1 MKHHDSVLLRLFY
14 LLLIFNFALFCN
26 FFFFFL
32 AVKIKKTLKNLTV
45 TETQEAVFSVELT
58 HADVK
63 GALWIKNGVELESND
78 KYEISVK
85 GTVHTLKIKHCVI
98 TDESVYSFKLGKIG
112 ANARL
117 HVESKSIWFEYVL

>member
-1 MKHHDSVLLRLFY
+1 MILFFFKMVVFS
-14 LLLIFNFALFCN
+14 IN
-26 FFFFFL
+26 FFLNIFP

-45 TETQEAVFSVELT
+45 TETQEAVFSVELS
-58 HADVK
+58 HPDVK

-85 GTVHTLKIKHCVI
+85 GTVHTLKIKHCVV

-117 HVESKSIWFEYVL
+117 HVESKSVYFECSLECEV

>member
-1 MKHHDSVLLRLFY
+1 MKNHDS
-14 LLLIFNFALFCN
+14 
-26 FFFFFL
+26 FFFFFKMVVFSINFFL
-32 AVKIKKTLKNLTV
+32 NIFPAVKIKKTLKNLTV
-45 TETQEAVFSVELT
+45 TETQEAVFSVELS
-58 HADVK
+58 HPDVK

-85 GTVHTLKIKHCVI
+85 GTVHTLKIKHCVV

-117 HVESKSIWFEYVL
+117 HVESKSIYFECSL

>member
-1 MKHHDSVLLRLFY
+1 MVCFVKVPF
-14 LLLIFNFALFCN
+14 FPFAP
-26 FFFFFL
+26 L

-45 TETQEAVFSVELT
+45 TETQEAVFSVELS
-58 HADVK
+58 HPDVK

-85 GTVHTLKIKHCVI
+85 GTVHTLKIKHCVV

-117 HVESKSIWFEYVL
+117 HVESKSIWFDYLL

>member
-1 MKHHDSVLLRLFY
+1 MKNHDS
-14 LLLIFNFALFCN
+14 
-26 FFFFFL
+26 FFFFKMVVFSINFFL
-32 AVKIKKTLKNLTV
+32 NIFPAVKIKKTLKNLTV
-45 TETQEAVFSVELT
+45 TETQEAVFSVELS
-58 HADVK
+58 HPDVK

-85 GTVHTLKIKHCVI
+85 GTVHTLKIKHCVV

-117 HVESKSIWFEYVL
+117 HVESKSVYFECSLECEV

>member
-1 MKHHDSVLLRLFY
+1 MIL
-14 LLLIFNFALFCN
+14 
-26 FFFFFL
+26 FFFL
-32 AVKIKKTLKNLTV
+32 RWLCLALIFLNIFPAVKIKKTLKNLTV
-45 TETQEAVFSVELT
+45 TETQEAVFSVELS
-58 HADVK
+58 HPDVK

-85 GTVHTLKIKHCVI
+85 GTVHTLKIKHCVV

-117 HVESKSIWFEYVL
+117 HVESKSIYFECSL

>member
-1 MKHHDSVLLRLFY
+1 MKNHYS
-14 LLLIFNFALFCN
+14 
-26 FFFFFL
+26 FFFL
-32 AVKIKKTLKNLTV
+32 RWLCLALIFLNIFPAVKIKKTLKNLTV
-45 TETQEAVFSVELT
+45 TETQEAVFSVELS
-58 HADVK
+58 HPDVK

-85 GTVHTLKIKHCVI
+85 GTVHTLKIKHCVV

-117 HVESKSIWFEYVL
+117 HVESKSIYFECSL

>member
-1 MKHHDSVLLRLFY
+1 MKNHDS
-14 LLLIFNFALFCN
+14 
-26 FFFFFL
+26 FFFFKMVVFSINFFL
-32 AVKIKKTLKNLTV
+32 NIFPAVKIKKTLKNLTV
-45 TETQEAVFSVELT
+45 TETQEAVFSVELS
-58 HADVK
+58 HPDVK

-85 GTVHTLKIKHCVI
+85 GTVHTLKIKHCVV

-117 HVESKSIWFEYVL
+117 HVESKSIYFECSL

>member
-1 MKHHDSVLLRLFY
+1 MIL
-14 LLLIFNFALFCN
+14 
-26 FFFFFL
+26 FFFL
-32 AVKIKKTLKNLTV
+32 RWLCLALIFLNIFPAVKIKKTLKNLTV
-45 TETQEAVFSVELT
+45 TETQEAVFSVELS
-58 HADVK
+58 HPDVK

-85 GTVHTLKIKHCVI
+85 GTVHTLKIKHCVV

-117 HVESKSIWFEYVL
+117 HVESKSVYFECSLECEV